1 MMVNYSKGAVPKVE
15 VARSCRKQ
23 TIDLFNQQFS
33 EFFIKLILICAQT
46 DCKHLTFGFHPKG
59 RRLRKTLGFRFIN
72 KFGSIFRVEAQ
83 YRSERMM
90 SYDWTGERTRRMK
103 MMKYGIGI
111 VLTIGLILAA
121 TSWTLQSI

>member
-1 MMVNYSKGAVPKVE
+1 
-15 VARSCRKQ
+15 
-23 TIDLFNQQFS
+23 
-33 EFFIKLILICAQT
+33 
-46 DCKHLTFGFHPKG
+46 
-59 RRLRKTLGFRFIN
+59 
-72 KFGSIFRVEAQ
+72 
-83 YRSERMM
+83 M